1 MVAPFTPWI
10 VRVHPDVDSDLDA
23 LDHAGLSVRRKVAWA
38 LLELAC
44 HGRTGRVKGTV
55 GQAWR
60 RTPVAGNAHYLYW
73 APRGATEVSTAH
85 ASPREILVRAVREH
99 DATGEVLPAGPLE
112 LYRVDD
118 LGAADPRSDAQR
130 EAFAREGDACVHEI
144 SGPPGTGKTVA
155 LLYATRDSAAR
166 AGLYVTWSAAL
177 AETAR
182 AFFAAHG
189 ISDRVHVTTVRA
201 LVARLAPAMPDP
213 GPEGAGER
221 AFRDAAS
228 TYAKPLLGP
237 WLGREDA
244 LWAEL
249 RGVVFG
255 LALPFPIRRG
265 ATELPA
271 CGRLDEP
278 TYRALT
284 DLDAAGASAVL
295 AFASLA
301 GERRFFPDLDAA
313 RNAIGILQDAVPGDL
328 ASVETIAID
337 EAQDLAPVELA
348 LLVSLARA
356 LRKSG
361 RKTHVFVCGDV
372 SQTLRPTAFSWGTV
386 GDLAYQRLGVAAAHA
401 ELVAPLRQPRTHLA
415 ALEAATRLYRGLDK
429 ELRPTVRRSA
439 EDTDAAGRLWIAPSP
454 SSDERAA
461 LLAALAAAPG
471 RAMVTLTR
479 QSSEPHSDV
488 RGAASSVVFRP
499 EEIKGLERAVVV
511 VSGLGE
517 ALRDVRRLVD
527 AAATHADRL
536 AGREARRLVDRVRV
550 ALSRSTDTLVLLDD
564 APDVVAALTLDLE
577 TERLPVDELL
587 RRLEFTQGPVEDRI
601 WGFLDEARE
610 LAAHGDHDR
619 AAERLAKA
627 REQAPATPDDALA
640 EELRATS
647 AALAPSDLTI
657 EAGDADGLRLALARV
672 AEGGIVRLAPGTYVG
687 EYVVSRT
694 VTITSTPTDAKT
706 VLLSSANATVLFD
719 VRGGVLTLAHVS
731 LALDGERRDAGG
743 AVVRCVQA
751 REVHLG
757 HCAVSS
763 SVVPALLSVD
773 KAARAVVSRCRFHDA
788 AEAGILLDGGARA
801 EVRDSSFER
810 IPYPLV
816 AIHGSRLAMSGAS
829 FATSSAAI
837 RIGDATAHIRDCR
850 ITGARDW
857 SVQVEGAGA
866 KAVIEEC
873 HVRGAP
879 IGIGNGADVE
889 LSGNRIEGT
898 KGAAIDVANAS
909 PVVRKNVVSAF
920 DAIGIRIGR
929 SSGGLYEDNVV
940 RGSAR
945 GIAIAVSGG
954 SAPIVRRHRIGPG
967 GGTGLQIFEDARG
980 TYEHNRV
987 DGMKI
992 GGVHCGN
999 RADPVVRHNTIRNS
1013 GSIGILVERDACGV
1027 FEDNVVEGSGVTEV
1041 AASRGARPLVRR
1053 NQLRARGKSL
1063 ALVATEG
1070 AVLVAEG
1077 NTITSASTAIV
1088 IEAGSAMHLRSN
1100 RVDARRSGLVVKAG
1114 ATVFLANN
1122 AFRSEGPAVVAQP
1135 GCRVEEEPWP

>member
-1 MVAPFTPWI
+1 MVAPFAPWI

-23 LDHAGLSVRRKVAWA
+23 LDRAGLPVRRKVAWA

-44 HGRTGRVKGTV
+44 HGRTGRVKSTV

-73 APRGATEVSTAH
+73 APRGATAVSSAD
-85 ASPREILVRAVREH
+85 ASAREILVRAVREH
-99 DATGEVLPAGPLE
+99 DATGEALPVGPLE
-112 LYRVDD
+112 RYRVDD
-118 LGAADPRSDAQR
+118 LSASDPRSDAQR

-213 GPEGAGER
+213 GPEGTGER

-237 WLGREDA
+237 WVGREDA

-271 CGRLDEP
+271 CGGRLDES

-284 DLDAAGASAVL
+284 DLDGAAASAVL
-295 AFASLA
+295 SFAKLA
-301 GERRFFPDLDAA
+301 DERRFFPDLDAA
-313 RNAIGILQDAVPGDL
+313 RNAISVLEDTLPGDL
-328 ASVETIAID
+328 ANVETIAID

-348 LLVSLARA
+348 LLVSLVRA
-356 LRKSG
+356 LRQSG

-415 ALEAATRLYRGLDK
+415 VLEAATRLYRGLDK
-429 ELRPTVRRSA
+429 ELRPAVRRSV

-479 QSSEPHSDV
+479 HSSERRSDV
-488 RGAASSVVFRP
+488 RGAPSPLVFRP

-517 ALRDVRRLVD
+517 ALRDVRRLAE

-564 APDVVAALTLDLE
+564 EPDVVGALTLNLDA
-577 TERLPVDELL
+577 ERLPVDELL
-587 RRLEFTQGPVEDRI
+587 RRLECTHEPVEDRI

-610 LAAHGDHDR
+610 LAVHGDHAR
-619 AAERLAKA
+619 AAERLAMA
-627 REQAPATPDDALA
+627 REQAPAIPGDALA
-640 EELRATS
+640 EEFRATS
-647 AALAPSDLTI
+647 AALAPSDLTV
-657 EAGDADGLRLALARV
+657 ESGDADGLRLALARV
-672 AEGGIVRLAPGTYVG
+672 SEGGIVRLAPGTYVG

-694 VTITSTPTDAKT
+694 VTITSTLTDAKT
-706 VLLSSANATVLFD
+706 VLLSSANATVLLD
-719 VRGGVLTLAHVS
+719 VRGGVLTLSHLS
-731 LALDGERRDAGG
+731 FALDGERRDAGG

-751 REVHLG
+751 GEVHLD
-757 HCAVSS
+757 HCAISS
-763 SVVPALLSVD
+763 AVVPVLLSVD
-773 KAARAVVSRCRFHDA
+773 NAARVVVSRCRFHDA
-788 AEAGILLDGGARA
+788 AEAGIVLDGGSRA

-816 AIHGSRLAMSGAS
+816 AVQRSGLTMSGSS

-837 RIGDATAHIRDCR
+837 RIGDATARIRDCR
-850 ITGARDW
+850 ITGSRDW

-898 KGAAIDVANAS
+898 TGAAIDVANAS

-967 GGTGLQIFEDARG
+967 GGTGLQIFDDARG

-1013 GSIGILVERDACGV
+1013 GAIGILIERDACGL
-1027 FEDNVVEGSGVTEV
+1027 FEENVVEGSGVTEV
-1041 AASRGARPLVRR
+1041 AASRGARPIVRG

-1070 AVLVAEG
+1070 AVLVGES

-1088 IEAGSAMHLRSN
+1088 IEAGSAMHLRGN
-1100 RVDARRSGLVVKAG
+1100 RVEARRSGLVVQAG
-1114 ATVFLANN
+1114 ATAFLANN

-1135 GCRVEEEPWP
+1135 GCRVEEEP